1 MTILITKDKYDD
13 MALTRTWR
21 RQDKR
26 QEQYDKDNDMFDIE
40 DKEQVKQASKC
51 WWPSKE
57 DKKILVR
64 RTK

>member
-1 MTILITKDKYDD
+1 

-21 RQDKR
+21 RQDKT

-51 WWPSKE
+51 WWPSKD